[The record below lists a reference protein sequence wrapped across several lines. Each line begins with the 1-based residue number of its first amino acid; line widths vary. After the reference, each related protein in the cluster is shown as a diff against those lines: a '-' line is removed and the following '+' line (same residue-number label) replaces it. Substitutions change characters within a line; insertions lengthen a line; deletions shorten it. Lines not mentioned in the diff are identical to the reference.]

1 MLICPVESGGSSRA
15 IIQRMAQDPD
25 RHDTLLPARTT
36 LLEHLA
42 TDPLDPSGISVRK
55 RHAITDA
62 KILNTLFTTSGEDRR
77 PAQEALRA
85 AATAATASV
94 STRIAAPASTGVTA
108 PPAPAHGTR
117 RRR

>member
-1 MLICPVESGGSSRA
+1 MWRA

-62 KILNTLFTTSGEDRR
+62 KILNTLFTTIGEDRR
-77 PAQEALRA
+77 PAQEAVRA
-85 AATAATASV
+85 AATTAATASV

-108 PPAPAHGTR
+108 PPAP
-117 RRR
+117 